1 MTNAQKLT
9 LVRIAHAAVFIV
21 MTISTV
27 AVLYAGVTG
36 ARGPWLAV
44 ALFLLGGEVV
54 VFVGNGMRC
63 PLTQWA
69 VDCGAESGHVFDL
82 IAPNWLMQALFRT
95 ETVLALLGIALIVLA
110 ELGVTA

>member
-9 LVRIAHAAVFIV
+9 LVRVAHAAVFIV

-36 ARGPWLAV
+36 ARGPWLGV
-44 ALFLLGGEVV
+44 ALFMLAGEVV

-63 PLTQWA
+63 PLTTWA
-69 VDCGAESGHVFDL
+69 VNYGAESGHVFDVF
-82 IAPNWLMQALFRT
+82 APNWLMQALFRT